1 MFHALNGW
9 RFIFALM
16 IVWHHMP
23 VSKPLDAD
31 FGNPIVTFFFVLSGF
46 LLTLSYRDKL
56 LDERVTPKDFIVKR
70 SATIFPL
77 QWLFTLLFV
86 IFSINVVTHWAVPFH
101 LTLSHSLIPL
111 WEINFT
117 LNTPSW
123 FLSSLFFCYL
133 VTPLIVK
140 TIKARQI
147 YCFLFIL
154 AVVTWHVF
162 LYFLPDDIGRRWLC
176 YISPIA
182 RLQDYGIGILLAL
195 YWPEISTGFRKL
207 LGTSKVLHTIIECIA
222 IFLIFISLFRQ
233 SILQVSQYLGIG
245 SVLLDCFLCLF
256 LVIFALGNGM
266 VSKVLSFPIFGKLGK
281 IAIAI
286 FMSHGFVM
294 NFAKP
299 IYDESVFLYIVIVYG
314 VTIMISFLLER
325 YYCSYTKQAML
336 RLFSKK

>member
-16 IVWHHMP
+16 IVWHHLP
-23 VSKPLDAD
+23 IPKPLDAD
-31 FGNPIVTFFFVLSGF
+31 LGNPIVTFFFVLSGF

-56 LDERVTPKDFIVKR
+56 LDGRVTSKDFIVKR

-77 QWLFTLLFV
+77 QWFFTILFV
-86 IFSINVVTHWAVPFH
+86 VCSINVVSEWAIPFH
-101 LTLSHSLIPL
+101 LTLSQSLIPL

-133 VTPLIVK
+133 ITPIIIKTVK
-140 TIKARQI
+140 SRSV
-147 YCFLFIL
+147 YCVLFIL
-154 AVVTWHVF
+154 AVASWHVF

-176 YISPIA
+176 YINPIA
-182 RLQDYGIGILLAL
+182 RLQDYGAGILLAL
-195 YWPEISTGFRKL
+195 YWSEISANFRKL
-207 LGTSKVLHTIIECIA
+207 FGTSKILYTVIECVA
-222 IFLIFISLFRQ
+222 IFLVFISLFRQ
-233 SILQVSQYLGIG
+233 PFPQVSQYLGVG

-256 LVIFALGNGM
+256 LAVFTLGGGL
-266 VSKVLSFPIFGKLGK
+266 VSRVLSFPIFGKLGK
-281 IAIAI
+281 IAITI
-286 FMSHGFVM
+286 FMSHGFVL

-299 IYDESVFLYIVIVYG
+299 IYNQSVFLYIVIVYG

-325 YYCSYTKQAML
+325 YYCSYTKQAIL

>member
-16 IVWHHMP
+16 IVWHHLP
-23 VSKPLDAD
+23 VTKPLDAD
-31 FGNPIVTFFFVLSGF
+31 LGNPIVTFFFVLSGF
-46 LLTLSYRDKL
+46 LLTLAYRDKL
-56 LDERVTPKDFIVKR
+56 LEGKVTSKDFIVKR

-77 QWLFTLLFV
+77 QWLFTVLFV

-233 SILQVSQYLGIG
+233 PILQVSQYLGIG

-256 LVIFALGNGM
+256 LVVFALGDGM
-266 VSKVLSFPIFGKLGK
+266 VSNVLSFPIFGKLGK

-325 YYCSYTKQAML
+325 YYCSYTKQAIL